1 MRRAPASRRIRLVGL
16 DRIEIGFGVHS
27 SAPRPMRP
35 AIGTTSCEAASDFGV
50 EREALF
56 FLLAQLFLL
65 VLAINLV
72 IVFHLRTK
80 PPRRKCGSRSA
91 RLLEVPPLTLAW
103 KLLVFTRLGPG
114 GQRGGSPPLA
124 FSATSPTKSSRRS
137 RGELPIG
144 PAGWRAI
151 SFSHRERPHEV
162 GYVP

>member
-1 MRRAPASRRIRLVGL
+1 MRRAPTSRRIRLVGL

-27 SAPRPMRP
+27 SAP
-35 AIGTTSCEAASDFGV
+35 AITISATSRHRAANLGV
-50 EREALF
+50 ERK
-56 FLLAQLFLL
+56 LFLL
-65 VLAINLV
+65 LEWI
-72 IVFHLRTK
+72 FHLRTK

-162 GYVP
+162 